1 MTVLWWD
8 HLTWY
13 CTKHEFDHV
22 MCNATMCLVSL
33 SRRRAKWISASRG
46 EDSPPCNINQNGNK
60 VKVVSSENSLTNQVA
75 FYHGHLLV
83 PFSTVA
89 KSEVG
94 LSSKMPVS
102 PTVIVKKNHPL
113 GCHNLQIHLNAMQT
127 VNINLHD
134 RENKCWRAVRT
145 FRYCL
150 FTRIG
155 VITRAEMLKICQF
168 TKESWQV

>member
-1 MTVLWWD
+1 M
-8 HLTWY
+8 
-13 CTKHEFDHV
+13 
-22 MCNATMCLVSL
+22 
-33 SRRRAKWISASRG
+33 
-46 EDSPPCNINQNGNK
+46 
-60 VKVVSSENSLTNQVA
+60 SSENSLTNPVA

-134 RENKCWRAVRT
+134 RENKVLLVHKDRRNYSRGNVKNLSVYQRELASVKR
-145 FRYCL
+145 F
-150 FTRIG
+150 
-155 VITRAEMLKICQF
+155 
-168 TKESWQV
+168 

>member
-1 MTVLWWD
+1 MFLFRPKLKPELWKPEMTVLLD
-8 HLTWY
+8 YLTWY
-13 CTKHEFDHV
+13 WMKYEFDHV
-22 MCNATMCLVSL
+22 MCNATMSLVSL
-33 SRRRAKWISASRG
+33 SRRLAKWISASWG

-60 VKVVSSENSLTNQVA
+60 VKVVTSKNSLTNQYVWWTY
-75 FYHGHLLV
+75 F
-83 PFSTVA
+83 PSTVA

-134 RENKCWRAVRT
+134 RENKCWQ
-145 FRYCL
+145 C
-150 FTRIG
+150 G
-155 VITRAEMLKICQF
+155 VNIHVLLVHQGRNLLARKC
-168 TKESWQV
+168 